1 MDLEDTL
8 VLVTADHSHVM
19 TINGYPERGNDILGE
34 SVGSGEGRL
43 EKSLLRQI
51 CYCFSKLFRM
61 FYNVFFLL
69 GMTGDISKIDNMPY
83 TTLMFTN
90 GPGFNYTTDGSRV
103 RSGFTFWRQFKAE
116 I

>member
-1 MDLEDTL
+1 
-8 VLVTADHSHVM
+8 
-19 TINGYPERGNDILGE
+19 
-34 SVGSGEGRL
+34 
-43 EKSLLRQI
+43 
-51 CYCFSKLFRM
+51 M
-61 FYNVFFLL
+61 FHNVFFLL

-116 I
+116 M